1 MNTAIITKETPTG
14 ATHILHALI
23 DIGIIVLFS
32 ALGYGIEFGARSAGI
47 FSLGDLG
54 SGLLGVMGGLIG
66 VLFVTKRRGFSYAD
80 LGFKRP
86 QPLWAVPLWVIGIF
100 VVYAFA
106 QAAVPGVLSVVIDL
120 PAPDFSRY
128 DSVYQNLPLALF
140 LLVALPLTASIP
152 EEMIYRGF
160 LMDRLARIFGKG
172 TSGTVLTVAVQAL
185 IFGTIHFQWGIGGIL
200 ITVIMGLIW
209 GTAFILSGRN
219 LWIVIL
225 AHSFGH
231 TVWIILLYLSPP
243 GAR

>member
-1 MNTAIITKETPTG
+1 MITEEAPAG
-14 ATHILHALI
+14 AKHISHALI

-32 ALGYGIEFGARSAGI
+32 AIGYGIETGASSAGI
-47 FSLGDLG
+47 FSVGDLG

-66 VLFVTKRRGFSYAD
+66 VLFVTKRRSLSFAD

-86 QPLWAVPLWVIGIF
+86 ERLWTVPVWVIGIF
-100 VVYAFA
+100 LVYAVA
-106 QAAVPGVLSVVIDL
+106 QAAVPAALSLVFEF
-120 PAPDFSRY
+120 PAPDFSKY
-128 DSVYQNLPLALF
+128 DSVYRNLPLALM
-140 LLVALPLTASIP
+140 LLVVLPLTASIP

-160 LMDRLARIFGKG
+160 LMDRLSKIFGKG
-172 TSGTVLTVAVQAL
+172 TSGTVLTVGVQAL
-185 IFGTIHFQWGIGGIL
+185 IFGAVHFQWGVGGIL
-200 ITVIMGLIW
+200 ITAIMGLIW

-231 TVWIILLYLSPP
+231 IVFIILLYLSPP

>member
-1 MNTAIITKETPTG
+1 MTTPVTTEETPKG
-14 ATHILHALI
+14 AAHILHALI

-32 ALGYGIEFGARSAGI
+32 AIGYGIEFGAKSAGI

-54 SGLLGVMGGLIG
+54 SGLLGVLGGFVG
-66 VLFVTKRRGFSYAD
+66 VLFVTKRRSFSYAD

-86 QPLWAVPLWVIGIF
+86 ERLWTVPIWVIGIF

-106 QAAVPGVLSVVIDL
+106 QAVVPGVLSLVVDL

-128 DSVYQNLPLALF
+128 DAVYQNLPLALL
-140 LLVALPLTASIP
+140 LLVLLPLTASIP

-160 LMDRLARIFGKG
+160 LMDRLSRIFGKG

-185 IFGTIHFQWGIGGIL
+185 IFGSVHFQWGVGGIL
-200 ITVIMGLIW
+200 ITAIMGLIW